1 MAQGESTH
9 QAKSNRAAKRGVNA
23 TIAGAVGGAVSG
35 AKTGVRA
42 TKSQV
47 APAASVGVTPQ
58 PRKTSRAAKSVKSAA
73 GTVKAAATRVA
84 NRAAGKRPARAA
96 ASPVFAARLES
107 RKAELERLFMSL
119 YDDHDAFNALVA
131 RMAEAYA
138 DRPADLKRLDK
149 AREQDPE
156 WYKRGDMFGMTMY
169 TDLFAGDLRKL
180 ADKIPYLKEQKLTY
194 LHLMPLLTM
203 PHPNNDGGYAVED
216 FDTVDPKLGTN
227 EDLANL
233 ARKLRRA
240 GISLCIDFVM
250 NHTASSHRWAKAA
263 QAGDPEY
270 QDYYFCYDDRTVP
283 DEYDA
288 HVPQVFPNTAPGN
301 FTWNEQMGK
310 WVMTQFYP
318 FQWDLNYR
326 NPKVLVAMLGSV
338 MHLANLGVE
347 VFRIDAVPYIWKE
360 LGTNCRNLPQVHTI
374 VRMLRIVLECVCP
387 AVVLKGEVVMAPKEL
402 AAYFGTPEAPEC
414 HMLYNVSIMVNLWS
428 ALASRDV
435 RLLKAQIDKLD
446 ALPENCWFVN
456 YLRCHDDIGWGLDED
471 VERELGIDPLKH
483 KEFLYHFYEGAVPGS
498 WSMGELYNY
507 DAVTRDARSCG
518 TTASLTGI
526 ERAIITHDRPL
537 LETSI
542 KRDLLMHQTM
552 AFLRG
557 FPMLN
562 CGDEIGQLNG
572 WDYKDDP
579 DRVEDSRNLH
589 RSKFDWTAA
598 ALRKKSGTLQNR
610 LWRGMEGLREER
622 HDPCFAPDAWV
633 STWDT
638 FNDSVL
644 AVVRK
649 VDGAGDGVD
658 AGGAGVAG
666 VAAGGAAARV
676 DAAGVDVVGADTG
689 SAGATLVGLFN
700 FSDEPQH
707 THLNASDGII
717 AEPFDVDLEP
727 YEARFVRL

>member
-1 MAQGESTH
+1 MAQGNQSVQETTTAAKAKTAKTVKTATRST
-9 QAKSNRAAKRGVNA
+9 AKRAVSTKSGAAAKRH
-23 TIAGAVGGAVSG
+23 
-35 AKTGVRA
+35 
-42 TKSQV
+42 
-47 APAASVGVTPQ
+47 TP
-58 PRKTSRAAKSVKSAA
+58 
-73 GTVKAAATRVA
+73 
-84 NRAAGKRPARAA
+84 
-96 ASPVFAARLES
+96 SPVFLSRLDS
-107 RKAELERLFMSL
+107 RKEELETLFMSL
-119 YDDHDAFNALVA
+119 YGERATAAEDFNALLES
-131 RMAEAYA
+131 MAAAYA
-138 DRPADLKRLDK
+138 DRPTDLKRLDK
-149 AREQDPE
+149 TREQDPE

-169 TDLFAGDLRKL
+169 TDLFAGDLKKL

-194 LHLMPLLTM
+194 LHLMPLLQM

-216 FDTVDPKLGTN
+216 FDNVDPKLGTN
-227 EDLANL
+227 EDLAAL
-233 ARKLRRA
+233 AKKLRRA

-250 NHTASSHRWAKAA
+250 NHTASTHRWAKAA

-301 FTWNEQMGK
+301 FSWNEQMNK

-326 NPKVLVAMLGSV
+326 NPKVLVAMMGSV

-374 VRMLRIVLECVCP
+374 VRMLRIILECVCP

-435 RLLKAQIDKLD
+435 RLLKNQIDQFD
-446 ALPENCWFVN
+446 ALPDNCWFVN

-471 VERELGIDPLKH
+471 VERYLDIDPLKH

-507 DAVTRDARSCG
+507 DEATRDARSCG

-526 ERAIITHDRPL
+526 EKAIITHDKPL

-572 WDYKDDP
+572 WDYKEDP

-589 RSKFDWTAA
+589 RSKFDWDKA
-598 ALRKKSGTLQNR
+598 ALRKKAGTLQNR
-610 LWRGMEGLREER
+610 LFKGMEGLREER

-638 FNDSVL
+638 FNDAVL

-649 VDGAGDGVD
+649 VDD
-658 AGGAGVAG
+658 AV
-666 VAAGGAAARV
+666 
-676 DAAGVDVVGADTG
+676 
-689 SAGATLVGLFN
+689 LVGLFN
-700 FSDEPQH
+700 FSELEQH
-707 THLNASDGII
+707 VHLNAGADEQGNAVIK
-717 AEPFDVDLEP
+717 EPLDADLAP
-727 YEARFVRL
+727 YEARFIHL

>member
-1 MAQGESTH
+1 MAQGNQPAQHTTISDT
-9 QAKSNRAAKRGVNA
+9 KAAQ
-23 TIAGAVGGAVSG
+23 S
-35 AKTGVRA
+35 AKTGATRAA
-42 TKSQV
+42 TKTAAK
-47 APAASVGVTPQ
+47 APKPDKTAASKRPT
-58 PRKTSRAAKSVKSAA
+58 AAKSV
-73 GTVKAAATRVA
+73 TAAA
-84 NRAAGKRPARAA
+84 AAKPKRTAP
-96 ASPVFAARLES
+96 SPVFLSRLES
-107 RKAELERLFMSL
+107 HKAELERLFMSL
-119 YDDHDAFNALVA
+119 YGERETATEDFSALLGA
-131 RMAEAYA
+131 MAEAYA
-138 DRPADLKRLDK
+138 ERPADLKRLDK
-149 AREQDPE
+149 SREADPD

-169 TDLFAGDLRKL
+169 TDLFAGDLKKL

-194 LHLMPLLTM
+194 LHLMPLLQM
-203 PHPNNDGGYAVED
+203 PRPNNDGGYAVED

-233 ARKLRRA
+233 AKKLRRA

-250 NHTASSHRWAKAA
+250 NHTASTHRWAKAA

-270 QDYYFCYDDRTVP
+270 QDYYFCFDDRTMP
-283 DEYDA
+283 DKYEE

-360 LGTNCRNLPQVHTI
+360 LGTDCRNLPQVHTI
-374 VRMLRIVLECVCP
+374 VRMLRIILECVCP

-402 AAYFGTPEAPEC
+402 AAYFGTREAPEC
-414 HMLYNVSIMVNLWS
+414 HMLYNVSVMVNLWS

-435 RLLKAQIDKLD
+435 RLLKTQIDKLD

-456 YLRCHDDIGWGLDED
+456 YLRCHDDVGWGLDED
-471 VERELGIDPLKH
+471 VEHELGIDPLKH
-483 KEFLYHFYEGAVPGS
+483 KEYLYHFYEGAVLGG

-507 DAVTRDARSCG
+507 DEATRDARNCG
-518 TTASLTGI
+518 TTASFCGI
-526 ERAIITHDRPL
+526 EKAVITHDKPL

-542 KRDLLMHQTM
+542 RRDLLMHQTM

-572 WDYKDDP
+572 WEYKDDP

-589 RSKFDWTAA
+589 RSKFDWDKA
-598 ALRKKSGTLQNR
+598 ALRKKPGTLQNR
-610 LWRGMEGLREER
+610 LWKGMEGLREMR

-638 FNDSVL
+638 SNDAVL

-649 VDGAGDGVD
+649 VDD
-658 AGGAGVAG
+658 AV
-666 VAAGGAAARV
+666 
-676 DAAGVDVVGADTG
+676 
-689 SAGATLVGLFN
+689 LVGLFS
-700 FSDEPQH
+700 FSEHEQH
-707 THLNASDGII
+707 VHLNPGADEQG
-717 AEPFDVDLEP
+717 AAVVREPLDADLAP